1 MVKLFEIL
9 NFLKVK
15 NKTYN
20 NLVISK
26 PSSIIPGKKNSIS
39 FIQKIDDTFG
49 IKIKKTKSLIIVIP
63 KSNKNFKSDNK
74 ILIAVE
80 NPRLEFCKIIESFFN
95 QDKQNYFNSDST
107 IHPDAKISKNVSIGP
122 FSYIG
127 KSIIKENVVI
137 HPNVTIFDN
146 VTIKEN
152 SVIGAGSVIGSEGF
166 GFQRDKASIQRFIHI
181 GGVKIG
187 KNVRIGSN
195 NSIDRGALENT
206 IIKNNVK
213 TDNNVHIAHNCI
225 IEEATMIAAGT
236 TLSGSVRIG
245 KNTWVGTGVTI
256 RDHIKIGK
264 NAFIGVGSVVVKN
277 VQCNQMVYGVP
288 AKKK

>member
-49 IKIKKTKSLIIVIP
+49 IKIKNTKSLIIVIP

-107 IHPDAKISKNVSIGP
+107 IHSDAKISKNVSIGP

>member
-49 IKIKKTKSLIIVIP
+49 IKIKNTKSLIIVIP

-107 IHPDAKISKNVSIGP
+107 IHSDAKISKNVSIGP

-146 VTIKEN
+146 VTINEN

>member
-39 FIQKIDDTFG
+39 FIQKIDDTFD
-49 IKIKKTKSLIIVIP
+49 IKIKNTKSLIIVIP

-107 IHPDAKISKNVSIGP
+107 IHSDAKISKNVSIGP

-152 SVIGAGSVIGSEGF
+152 SIIGAGSVIGSEGF

>member
-1 MVKLFEIL
+1 M
-9 NFLKVK
+9 
-15 NKTYN
+15 
-20 NLVISK
+20 
-26 PSSIIPGKKNSIS
+26 
-39 FIQKIDDTFG
+39 
-49 IKIKKTKSLIIVIP
+49 
-63 KSNKNFKSDNK
+63 
-74 ILIAVE
+74 
-80 NPRLEFCKIIESFFN
+80 
-95 QDKQNYFNSDST
+95 
-107 IHPDAKISKNVSIGP
+107 
-122 FSYIG
+122 
-127 KSIIKENVVI
+127 
-137 HPNVTIFDN
+137 
-146 VTIKEN
+146 
-152 SVIGAGSVIGSEGF
+152 
-166 GFQRDKASIQRFIHI
+166 
-181 GGVKIG
+181 KIG

-288 AKKK
+288 AKKKIVFND